1 MEDEKE
7 KNISQNS
14 NNNKEKEEDID
25 SSIEIDNLNINQEVD
40 IKENPKK
47 HIVNS
52 KKKQILKNSI
62 DSNHSEDLNIS
73 NDNKNSSKRIHI
85 TYDDI
90 YLGNEMFFSAPK
102 SYPRDNE
109 KNNKY
114 LFDFSKLYTKKYSEK
129 RNNSNFSINSGS
141 FSNTSY
147 RDSLNNIST
156 NNGSSI
162 SLGEEEEDDDDDVG
176 ILRNNSLNNLD
187 NKKESTHLNDFLI
200 SLNNYRT
207 TSNIF

>member
-1 MEDEKE
+1 
-7 KNISQNS
+7 
-14 NNNKEKEEDID
+14 
-25 SSIEIDNLNINQEVD
+25 
-40 IKENPKK
+40 
-47 HIVNS
+47 
-52 KKKQILKNSI
+52 
-62 DSNHSEDLNIS
+62 
-73 NDNKNSSKRIHI
+73 
-85 TYDDI
+85 
-90 YLGNEMFFSAPK
+90 MFFSAPK

-129 RNNSNFSINSGS
+129 RNNSNFSINSGI
-141 FSNTSY
+141 FINTSY

-207 TSNIF
+207 TSNIFSEEKSTFLDEDEKKILI